1 MLMLSEE
8 FQKFSTCKFKSVS
21 SPQAFSLVS
30 MTVQSYSVTSPLT
43 INGPDCPELRAARD
57 WAELKLLVVVIA
69 VVVCYLVF
77 LSMYIQKRSGQS
89 FCPEKKFME
98 MYLIKTL
105 FPCWLF
111 YQLFSPRVYLTL
123 DSAFTFLGDIINFGI

>member
-8 FQKFSTCKFKSVS
+8 FQKFSTCKFKSAS

-57 WAELKLLVVVIA
+57 WAELKLLVVVI
-69 VVVCYLVF
+69 VVAVCYLMF

-111 YQLFSPRVYLTL
+111 Y
-123 DSAFTFLGDIINFGI
+123 